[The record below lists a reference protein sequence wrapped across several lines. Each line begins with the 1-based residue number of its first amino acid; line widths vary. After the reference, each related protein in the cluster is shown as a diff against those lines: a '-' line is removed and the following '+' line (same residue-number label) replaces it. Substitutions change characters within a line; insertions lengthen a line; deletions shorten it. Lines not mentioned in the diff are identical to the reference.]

1 MTARP
6 ADVTLASILTRSPEV
21 LYQELGGEAVL
32 LDLASETYFGLNEV
46 GTRIWILLAEGTPLV
61 SVHAA
66 LCEEFDAPADA
77 IECDLLALAT
87 RLRDAGL
94 VTVAG

>member
-1 MTARP
+1 M
-6 ADVTLASILTRSPEV
+6 
-21 LYQELGGEAVL
+21 L

-77 IECDLLALAT
+77 IERDLLVLAV
-87 RLRDAGL
+87 RLCDAGL
-94 VTVAG
+94 VTIARGTRCAAGPNCRQVTECACY